1 MRRRVL
7 ITGGCGYVGS
17 ALVKRLVRDGGY
29 HVTVLDNG
37 LIPGWRMEGGPVD
50 YIEGDVRDIA
60 DWSAVLKNVDCVVHL
75 AAVVGDPACSINTQ
89 LTWEVN
95 YLATVRLATEC
106 RKAGVAR
113 FVFSSTCSNYG
124 VVDEVADIYSPLQP
138 QSDYAESKVRAE
150 HHLLVSQDV
159 GFTPVIVRLATLYG
173 LAPRMR
179 FDLAVNVMTANA
191 VHNSKVEVHGGKQWR
206 PFLHVNDAAKALQL
220 AVEAGATPSV
230 PQVYNCGSATD
241 CYQLGDIGRLIAAEV
256 PGAELVTLDSATDVR
271 DYRVSFDR
279 IEKRIGFRADLR
291 VVDGIRE
298 MRDSLTAGE
307 FADYAHERYS
317 DHLSVSASV
326 QRGDPAGRCR
336 SGLGHPDVT
345 PDCRAGSG
353 V

>member
-1 MRRRVL
+1 MSRRVL

-17 ALVKRLVRDGGY
+17 ALVSRLVRDGGY

-50 YIEGDVRDIA
+50 YIECDVRDID

-75 AAVVGDPACSINTQ
+75 AAVVGDPAGSINTE

-113 FVFSSTCSNYG
+113 FVFASTCSNYG
-124 VVDEVADIYSPLQP
+124 VVDDVADIDSPLQP
-138 QSDYAESKVRAE
+138 QSVYAESKVRAE

-159 GFTPVIVRLATLYG
+159 GFTPVIVRFATLYG

-179 FDLAVNVMTANA
+179 FDLAVNVMTAHA
-191 VHNSKVEVHGGKQWR
+191 VRNSKVEVHGGKQWR

-220 AVEAGATPSV
+220 AMEAGATPSV
-230 PQVYNCGSATD
+230 PQVYNCGSDAD
-241 CYQLGDIGRLIAAEV
+241 CYQLGDIGRQIAAEV
-256 PGAELVTLDSATDVR
+256 PGSEVVTLDSVTDVR
-271 DYRVSFDR
+271 DYRVSFER
-279 IEKRIGFRADLR
+279 MEKHLGFRPDMK

-298 MRDSLTAGE
+298 IRDSLIAGE
-307 FADYAHERYS
+307 FTDYTHERHS
-317 DHLSVSASV
+317 DYLSMSASV

-336 SGLGHPDVT
+336 SGRGHSEVT
-345 PDCRAGSG
+345 TDCRAGSG